1 MAARRNRHG
10 RRRNRGRFGF
20 LYKLLSALLIFAAL
34 LVGCVVFF
42 RVNTVVVS
50 GNSRYAEAEVI
61 QSSGVEQGDNLF
73 ALNKYQISRQI
84 YTQLP
89 YVDEVS
95 IHRKLPDT
103 LLIQVTESYPVA
115 ALCAGGEYWLLDA
128 RCKLLERGDASLAQG
143 KAEVLG
149 LTPLAPAVGTP
160 LAVDQSQQDKLASL
174 KSLLSAIQAQPPD
187 AVLLAGDMADDSR
200 GDAGVDALMSALGGA
215 YPCCYVSG
223 NHEVRT
229 GCLEA
234 LKRRFRSWGITVLE
248 GSGTLLA
255 TPGGTLRIC
264 GVDDP
269 SAFAGESGWL
279 EQFRACQALTGDSRY
294 TVLLSHR
301 PERTECY
308 RDSGFDLVVS
318 GHAHGG
324 QVRLPGMINGLFAP
338 HQGAFPDYAG
348 GLYALGST
356 TLVVS
361 RGLCRNLLPRVFNP
375 PELVALDLLP
385 AEDKA
390 L

>member
-1 MAARRNRHG
+1 MAYGKTMKWMIGGAALAGTAVLTAALWQGLTLRRYALHTD
-10 RRRNRGRFGF
+10 
-20 LYKLLSALLIFAAL
+20 KLSAPVRLLL
-34 LVGCVVFF
+34 LTDLHSTFYG
-42 RVNTVVVS
+42 R
-50 GNSRYAEAEVI
+50 A
-61 QSSGVEQGDNLF
+61 Q
-73 ALNKYQISRQI
+73 
-84 YTQLP
+84 
-89 YVDEVS
+89 
-95 IHRKLPDT
+95 
-103 LLIQVTESYPVA
+103 
-115 ALCAGGEYWLLDA
+115 
-128 RCKLLERGDASLAQG
+128 RG
-143 KAEVLG
+143 
-149 LTPLAPAVGTP
+149 
-160 LAVDQSQQDKLASL
+160 
-174 KSLLSAIQAQPPD
+174 LLSAIQAQTPD

-215 YPCCYVSG
+215 CPCCYVSG

>member
-1 MAARRNRHG
+1 MAYGKTKKWMIGGAALAGTAVLTAALWQGLTLRRYALHTD
-10 RRRNRGRFGF
+10 
-20 LYKLLSALLIFAAL
+20 KLSAPVRLLL
-34 LVGCVVFF
+34 LTDLHSTFYG
-42 RVNTVVVS
+42 R
-50 GNSRYAEAEVI
+50 A
-61 QSSGVEQGDNLF
+61 Q
-73 ALNKYQISRQI
+73 
-84 YTQLP
+84 
-89 YVDEVS
+89 
-95 IHRKLPDT
+95 
-103 LLIQVTESYPVA
+103 
-115 ALCAGGEYWLLDA
+115 
-128 RCKLLERGDASLAQG
+128 RG
-143 KAEVLG
+143 
-149 LTPLAPAVGTP
+149 
-160 LAVDQSQQDKLASL
+160 
-174 KSLLSAIQAQPPD
+174 LLSAIQAQTPD

-390 L
+390 QAALEPPLPPLDVPGHRGLVHPQPLPDLPHVQPLGIIQGEHLPLPGRDVLLQGPDQVALEPAELGAVVRSHLPGVHRHIRGVQLAPPISCI

>member
-1 MAARRNRHG
+1 MAYGKTKKWMIGGAALAGTAVLTAALWQGLTLRR
-10 RRRNRGRFGF
+10 
-20 LYKLLSALLIFAAL
+20 YALLL
-34 LVGCVVFF
+34 LTDLHSTFYG
-42 RVNTVVVS
+42 R
-50 GNSRYAEAEVI
+50 A
-61 QSSGVEQGDNLF
+61 Q
-73 ALNKYQISRQI
+73 
-84 YTQLP
+84 
-89 YVDEVS
+89 
-95 IHRKLPDT
+95 
-103 LLIQVTESYPVA
+103 
-115 ALCAGGEYWLLDA
+115 
-128 RCKLLERGDASLAQG
+128 RG
-143 KAEVLG
+143 
-149 LTPLAPAVGTP
+149 
-160 LAVDQSQQDKLASL
+160 
-174 KSLLSAIQAQPPD
+174 LLSAIQAQTPD